1 MHAVGSLSIAPCPQL
16 HAACSRSSKRLS
28 IGVRT
33 MDHVPM
39 RALTIGAFA
48 FTFVTLALGGCGSS
62 TDRQGSGGAGGA
74 PQLGGT
80 AGESA
85 GGNDSSAGSTGGDPQ
100 LPGSAGGDDSSAGG
114 TGGDPQLPGGAGGT
128 DSSAQ
133 CFPCEGYWICGG
145 DVTQIDLVPDAD
157 GCLLR
162 GLPGRNILSPDGT
175 ITANEVVVGRA
186 QGSGARVHVSYP
198 DGSQWL
204 FCAGGGGP
212 CP

>member
-1 MHAVGSLSIAPCPQL
+1 TN
-16 HAACSRSSKRLS
+16 SRSRL
-28 IGVRT
+28 GLK
-33 MDHVPM
+33 M
-39 RALTIGAFA
+39 RAFA
-48 FTFVTLALGGCGSS
+48 FTFTFTFMTLALAACGSS
-62 TDRQGSGGAGGA
+62 TNGQGTGGAGGDQPLPGA
-74 PQLGGT
+74 AGESAAGNDSSAGGAGGDRQLPGT

-85 GGNDSSAGSTGGDPQ
+85 GGN
-100 LPGSAGGDDSSAGG
+100 
-114 TGGDPQLPGGAGGT
+114 

-145 DVTQIDLVPDAD
+145 DVTRIDLVPETD
-157 GCLLR
+157 GCLLS
-162 GLPGRNILSPDGT
+162 GLPGRNLLSPDGT

-186 QGSGARVHVSYP
+186 QGSGARVHVAYP

>member
-1 MHAVGSLSIAPCPQL
+1 
-16 HAACSRSSKRLS
+16 
-28 IGVRT
+28 
-33 MDHVPM
+33 M
-39 RALTIGAFA
+39 RAFA
-48 FTFVTLALGGCGSS
+48 FTFTFMTLALAACGSS
-62 TDRQGSGGAGGA
+62 TDGQGTGGAGGDQ
-74 PQLGGT
+74 QLPGT

-85 GGNDSSAGSTGGDPQ
+85 GGN
-100 LPGSAGGDDSSAGG
+100 
-114 TGGDPQLPGGAGGT
+114 

-145 DVTQIDLVPDAD
+145 DVTRIDLVPETD
-157 GCLLR
+157 GCLLS
-162 GLPGRNILSPDGT
+162 GLPGRNLLSPDGT

-186 QGSGARVHVSYP
+186 QGSGARVHVAYP